1 MAWADLDTESHG
13 GPFMIVCC
21 DRAENQL
28 AQAIPGCVYRK
39 DSGLWR
45 VPASWSAWVCLH
57 VSWAGV
63 PIAISPRLAEAA
75 RWWAGMARDRLTDR
89 RTLDCPPELADLLD
103 KVECQANTDAFQAGL
118 IGPLPADELKLTVP
132 QRGGAAFLCRW
143 GRRIPGLSGAILED
157 PTGNGKTGQVIRAL
171 QMLAADGQEPYPALV
186 IAPGA
191 ALYPWRDKIA
201 AWAPELRVQVVA
213 GTEGKRRKALAE
225 EADIYL
231 LSWPNVR
238 LHTRLAAYPSQAF
251 VKCEEHGG
259 SNVKIKAGGCE
270 VHEKEL
276 NGMRLATVVADEA
289 HRMKDARSKQT
300 RAVWHLAQQADRF
313 WPVTGTP
320 VGDTIDDLWPILH
333 GLAPLEHPVRS
344 RYLDMFAEQE
354 YAYFSGA
361 TVLGISP
368 GTAAAFHDIVQ
379 PLMRRVPKEIARPY
393 QPARLEPEFRYPELP
408 AAQRK
413 LYDQL
418 VTETLAD
425 LEDCTVVPQNTAVKF
440 GRLRQLASAAIEAY
454 DGEDEHGF
462 TVQRVRLAL
471 PSAKADDLLDFLAGL
486 GPDEQVVVSC
496 QSAQL
501 AALIGHKLDLA
512 KIPACAIT
520 GGMTA
525 EQQYAANTA
534 FTAGQARVI
543 AITAAGSESIDL
555 QTASIVYFA
564 EPEPSYLAREQR
576 MGRVDRYGQKSGVRQ
591 VHALTRGT
599 VDQRLFDLGCEKAER
614 AAQVE
619 QDAALMRW
627 ILRGDENDQE

>member
-1 MAWADLDTESHG
+1 MAWADVDPS
-13 GPFMIVCC
+13 GPWLVICC

-28 AQAIPGCVYRK
+28 AQAIPGMTHHK
-39 DSGLWR
+39 ASNTWR
-45 VPASWSAWVCLH
+45 APLSWSAWVCMH
-57 VSWAGV
+57 VSWSGV
-63 PIAISPRLAEAA
+63 PIAISPRLSETA
-75 RWWAGMARDRLTDR
+75 RWWAGMVQARLYDR
-89 RTLDCPPELADLLD
+89 RTLDVSPVLADLLD
-103 KVECQANTDAFQAGL
+103 KVEYQANTDAFQAGA
-118 IGPLPADELKLTVP
+118 IGALPQDEKRLTLP
-132 QRGGAAFLCRW
+132 QRGGAAFLYRW

-157 PTGNGKTGQVIRAL
+157 PTGNGKTPQVVRAL
-171 QMLAADGQEPYPALV
+171 QMLAADGQDPYPALI

-213 GTEGKRRKALAE
+213 GAEGKRRKALAE

-231 LSWPNVR
+231 LAWPNVR

-259 SNVKIKAGGCE
+259 SNPKIKAGGCE
-270 VHEKEL
+270 IHDKEL
-276 NGMRLATVVADEA
+276 NGMRWGTVVADEA

-300 RAVWHLAQQADRF
+300 RAVWWLARQADRF

-333 GLAPLEHPVRS
+333 GIAPDEHPVRS
-344 RYLDMFAEQE
+344 RYLDMFAETE
-354 YAYFSGA
+354 YAYFGGA

-368 GTAAAFHDIVQ
+368 ATAGAFHDIVQ

-393 QPARLEPEFRYPELP
+393 QPARLEPEFRYPELA
-408 AAQRK
+408 AAQRR

-418 VTETLAD
+418 VKETLAD
-425 LEDCTVVPQNTAVKF
+425 LEDCTVVPANTAVKF

-454 DGEDEHGF
+454 DGEDEIGF
-462 TVQRVRLAL
+462 TVQRIRLAL
-471 PSAKADDLLDFLAGL
+471 PSVKADDLLDFLAGL
-486 GPDEQVVVSC
+486 APDEQVVVSC

-501 AALIGHKLDLA
+501 AALIRHKLDLA
-512 KIPACAIT
+512 KITNCGVT
-520 GGMTA
+520 GAQTID
-525 EQQYAANTA
+525 QQYLAQQA
-534 FTAGQARVI
+534 FAAGQARVI

-576 MGRVDRYGQKSGVRQ
+576 MGRVDRFGQKRGVRQ
-591 VHALTRGT
+591 VHALARGT
-599 VDQRLFDLGCEKAER
+599 VDERLFALGNEKQER

-627 ILRGDENDQE
+627 ILRGDENA